1 MEKEICQNC
10 NGKCKECKIEDCKEM
25 FKMLDRLEKKEY
37 EAKIKA
43 IRAQLPKQCKDCKML
58 QIIDLDQQKVY
69 CSYMINKCCI
79 K

>member
-1 MEKEICQNC
+1 MEKEICNNC
-10 NGKCKECKIEDCKEM
+10 NGKCKECKIEDCREM
-25 FKMLDRLEKKEY
+25 FKMIDRLERKEY

-43 IRAQLPKQCKDCKML
+43 VKAQLPKQCKDFRML